1 MFSVSHAI
9 HHLINALK
17 LCNSI
22 VNYFIHFTAH
32 VIPGLLLAVI
42 CYIGDHPYICVALI
56 TFSLGFN
63 GAATITNL
71 QNSQDLAPNYA
82 GSLYGII
89 NFCATTSG
97 FISPAVVGYFTAEQV
112 SFFQFQKSFHM
123 WYYDVN

>member
-1 MFSVSHAI
+1 MTVTNIRKTFCVFCKYQLELAEISLLNAN
-9 HHLINALK
+9 LILS
-17 LCNSI
+17 LT
-22 VNYFIHFTAH
+22 TAH

-42 CYIGDHPYICVALI
+42 CYIGDHPYVCVALI

-89 NFCATTSG
+89 NFFATTSG

-112 SFFQFQKSFHM
+112 SAQ
-123 WYYDVN
+123 